1 MFSVTHFRTEFIH
14 QGQATIM
21 RKVTMTQFMLVIILT
36 AMGVGLFKAPF
47 WFAPFFMIT
56 GYVAGYTHNGEIL
69 LKRIAA
75 SLTVWGRGVAGYP
88 RIVNIQRE
96 WDSVRVAAERQQM
109 NGLFPTTV
117 VVQ

>member
-36 AMGVGLFKAPF
+36 AIGIGLFKVPYWLAPLF
-47 WFAPFFMIT
+47 II
-56 GYVAGYTHNGEIL
+56 AGYTAGYVHNGEIL
-69 LKRIAA
+69 LKRIIA

-88 RIVNIQRE
+88 RIVNIQTE
-96 WDSVRVAAERQQM
+96 WDNVRVAAERQQM